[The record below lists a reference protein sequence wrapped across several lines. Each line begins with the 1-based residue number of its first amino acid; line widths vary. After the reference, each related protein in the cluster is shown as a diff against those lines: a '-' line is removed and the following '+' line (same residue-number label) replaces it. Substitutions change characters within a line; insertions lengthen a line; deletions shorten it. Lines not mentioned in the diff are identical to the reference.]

1 MVKKH
6 NFSLYGKI
14 KELLSTRT
22 QLTTIFILSICN
34 ILVVPHSLVL
44 YSAYNIFTVWL
55 HFEAFTFSPPTKL
68 YCLPLAVYNGRIC
81 SNLLPLHYLKELMY
95 KDDHDTLRL
104 TWGLSDLKSSKT
116 SLIYVPFYV

>member
-44 YSAYNIFTVWL
+44 YSAYNIFT
-55 HFEAFTFSPPTKL
+55 FGFTSCF
-68 YCLPLAVYNGRIC
+68 
-81 SNLLPLHYLKELMY
+81 
-95 KDDHDTLRL
+95 
-104 TWGLSDLKSSKT
+104 
-116 SLIYVPFYV
+116 PF